1 MTWPMVKLGSLVR
14 KISTWNPTTS
24 PENIE
29 FLYIDLSSV
38 DKDQKKI
45 NATDVNNISAAM
57 AQSRARQ
64 LVKENDVLVST
75 VRPNLNGVAL
85 VTADFDGATAST
97 GYCVLRADKKKLD
110 ERYLFYWVQSVH
122 FIRDMISKATGANYP
137 AVSDKIIF
145 DSKIP
150 LPPLEEQKR
159 IAAILD
165 KADAIRQKRQ
175 QAIALAD
182 QFLRSVFLDMFGDPV
197 TNPKGWEVIK
207 LGSCCRFQGGFAFK
221 SEDYCDSGIPLVK
234 ITNVHFEN
242 IDWSDVSYVPA
253 DFLDTKAEFALKDE
267 DLVMAMTRPIIKS
280 LNAVKVVEVKEM
292 DLPCLLNQ
300 RVGRFIDYE
309 NSFKKHFLKYLLYSD
324 FFMNEVEKLCSVAL
338 QPNIS
343 SKQIEAITCYI
354 PPIELQDEF
363 SQIAKQIEQ
372 TIPHMSSFNDLDLFG
387 SLNSKA
393 FSGQL

>member
-1 MTWPMVKLGSLVR
+1 MTWPMVKLETLVQ
-14 KISTWNPTTS
+14 KVSSWNPSTS
-24 PENIE
+24 VEDID

-38 DKDQKKI
+38 DKNQKKI
-45 NATDVNNISAAM
+45 NAKDVKNISAAM
-57 AQSRARQ
+57 APSRARQ
-64 LVKENDVLVST
+64 LVKENDVLIAT

-97 GYCVLRADKKKLD
+97 GYCVLRANKNKLD

-150 LPPLEEQKR
+150 LPPLAEQKR

-182 QFLRSVFLDMFGDPV
+182 DFLRSAFLDMFGDPV

-324 FFMNEVEKLCSVAL
+324 FFMNKVEKLCSVAL

-343 SKQIEAITCYI
+343 AKQIEAITCYI